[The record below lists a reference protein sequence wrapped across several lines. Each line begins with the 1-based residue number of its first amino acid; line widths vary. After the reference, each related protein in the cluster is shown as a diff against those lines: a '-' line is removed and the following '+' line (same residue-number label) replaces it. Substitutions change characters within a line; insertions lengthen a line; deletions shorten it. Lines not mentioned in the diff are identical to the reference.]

1 MEQKKID
8 RINYLARKAKSEP
21 LSDAELAEQKALR
34 AEYRESFRR
43 NLTGILESTSV
54 KRPDGSVE
62 KLIKK

>member
-21 LSDAELAEQKALR
+21 LSDAEFAEQKALR
-34 AEYRESFRR
+34 DEYRESFRR

-62 KLIKK
+62 RLIKK

>member
-8 RINYLARKAKSEP
+8 RINYLARKAKSES

-34 AEYRESFRR
+34 DEYRESFRR

-62 KLIKK
+62 RLIKK